1 MYCFLSVA
9 YSSLPPGEDLRKYVQ
24 LLLIKLLLTPFLM
37 LAVSWA
43 ARRWGPGIGGL
54 LAGLP
59 LTSGPIS
66 IYLCIEQGPRFAASA
81 AANSLLSLAPVAL
94 FSVLYS
100 RLAIRRQ
107 ATACALVSFSAFVVS
122 LYFLQKSALSF
133 WPGWITGF
141 FAISIGLILTP
152 SKVPAKFQIRYPYWD
167 LPARVCSATGMVLII
182 TLFASVLGSQWSGL
196 LSPIPVLAWPL
207 CVFVH
212 HQQGSDGARAVLR
225 GILEGAYGVLIF
237 YTIVAGGLSYL
248 SPIFVYAA
256 AILASL
262 LVSIPWLK
270 SKLVLPAE

>member
-1 MYCFLSVA
+1 
-9 YSSLPPGEDLRKYVQ
+9 VQ
-24 LLLIKLLLTPFLM
+24 LLLIKLLLTPLLM
-37 LAVSWA
+37 FAVSWA

-66 IYLCIEQGPRFAASA
+66 IYLCAEQGPKFAASA
-81 AANSLLSLAPVAL
+81 AANSILSLTPVAL
-94 FSVLYS
+94 FSVVYS
-100 RLAIRRQ
+100 RLSDRQ
-107 ATACALVSFSAFVVS
+107 PMPTCALCGFGAFLLS
-122 LYFLQKSALSF
+122 LYCLQKSGFSF
-133 WPGWITGF
+133 WTAWITGF
-141 FAISIGLILTP
+141 LAISIGLILTP
-152 SKVPAKFQIRYPYWD
+152 NKVPAKFQIRYPQWD
-167 LPARVCSATGMVLII
+167 LPARIFSATAMVLII
-182 TLFASVLGSQWSGL
+182 TLSASVLGSQWSGL

-237 YTIVAGGLSYL
+237 YTIVASGLAAL
-248 SPIFVYAA
+248 TPILVYAA

-262 LVSIPWLK
+262 VVSLPWLK

>member
-1 MYCFLSVA
+1 M
-9 YSSLPPGEDLRKYVQ
+9 Q
-24 LLLIKLLLTPFLM
+24 LLLIKLFLTPLLM

-66 IYLCIEQGPRFAASA
+66 IYLYAEQGPHFAASA
-81 AANSLLSLAPVAL
+81 AANSILSLTPVAL
-94 FSVLYS
+94 FSVVYT
-100 RLAIRRQ
+100 RLSGHRQ
-107 ATACALVSFSAFVVS
+107 VVS
-122 LYFLQKSALSF
+122 CTLGSFGAFLLALYFLQKSGFSF
-133 WPGWITGF
+133 WVSWITGF
-141 FAISIGLILTP
+141 LAISLGLMLTP
-152 SKVPAKFQIRYPYWD
+152 NKVPAKFKIHYPRWD
-167 LPARVCSATGMVLII
+167 LPARVFSATAMVLTI
-182 TLFASVLGSQWSGL
+182 TLSASVLGSQWSGL

-237 YTIVAGGLSYL
+237 YTIVAEGLSRL

-262 LVSIPWLK
+262 LVSVPWLK